1 MAPKHVPE
9 RMCAVCRAR
18 APKRELVRIV
28 WDGSALALDLGGKR
42 PGRGAYVGP
51 LRSCWSDAGLAP
63 KLQRALQVTFGPDD
77 RATLAAIA
85 AGCPGGGAAGPRGA
99 ALPPA

>member
-1 MAPKHVPE
+1 MAAKHVPE

-28 WDGSALALDLGGKR
+28 WDGSSLALDSSGKR
-42 PGRGAYVGP
+42 SGRGAYVGP
-51 LRSCWSDAGLAP
+51 LRSCWSDPGLAP

-77 RATLAAIA
+77 RAQLAAIA
-85 AGCPGGGAAGPRGA
+85 AGWPDDGVACPRRA
-99 ALPPA
+99 ALTRA